1 MSTNIVVPE
10 LGESVVEARV
20 AKWLKKQGDSVNA
33 GEPLVE
39 LETEKIDLE
48 VSADRAGVLGNI
60 KHQEGA
66 DVKVGEVL
74 AVLEESS
81 NGSDRAAKPQ
91 AAVAE
96 VPKVPEV
103 SASAAEGRYGETS
116 PKLAGQRAS
125 EGGPKGAAQKAV
137 SGPSDKKAT
146 PTAKNVAKAHDV
158 NIESV
163 ATNGPR
169 ITKQDVLKA
178 TIPAPPHAAKPQ
190 APAQVPRPKPQ
201 APVGERSETR
211 ERMSKRRA
219 TIARRLVEA
228 QHTAAM
234 LTTFNE
240 VDMSAVMQLR
250 ERRKE
255 AFTRKYGVGVG
266 IASFFVKAAIGA
278 LKAFPQVNAE
288 IQGDEIVYKHYYDIG
303 MAVGAEGGLVVP
315 VLRDADRMSFADV
328 ELSIRDYAQRAKD
341 GTLTLD
347 DLKGGTFTIT
357 NGGVFGSL
365 MSTPILNPPQV
376 GILGLHKIADRAVP
390 VNGQVV
396 IRPMMYLALSY
407 DHRLVDGREAVQ
419 FLVKIKEY
427 IEDPA
432 WMLLES

>member
-20 AKWLKKQGDSVNA
+20 AKWLKKQGDRVSA
-33 GEPLVE
+33 GDPLVE

-48 VSADRAGVLGNI
+48 VSADRAGVLAAI

-74 AVLEESS
+74 AVLEETSS
-81 NGSDRAAKPQ
+81 NGAA
-91 AAVAE
+91 ASA
-96 VPKVPEV
+96 VPEV
-103 SASAAEGRYGETS
+103 RTVPEVPSASVPSAKGV
-116 PKLAGQRAS
+116 
-125 EGGPKGAAQKAV
+125 KGAGA
-137 SGPSDKKAT
+137 DKKAT

-158 NIESV
+158 KLDAVESKGTRV
-163 ATNGPR
+163 
-169 ITKQDVLKA
+169 TKQDVLKA
-178 TIPAPPHAAKPQ
+178 TAPAAEARPQAPSPKPQ
-190 APAQVPRPKPQ
+190 APARER
-201 APVGERSETR
+201 GERSETR

-228 QHTAAM
+228 QQTAAM

-240 VDMSAVMQLR
+240 VDMSAVMALR

-255 AFTRKYGVGVG
+255 AFTKKYGVGVG

-278 LKAFPQVNAE
+278 LKAFPQINAE
-288 IQGDEIVYKHYYDIG
+288 IQGDEIVFKHYYDIG

-315 VLRDADRMSFADV
+315 VLRDADRMSFADI
-328 ELSIRDYAQRAKD
+328 EQSIRDFAKRAQD
-341 GTLTLD
+341 GSLTLE

>member
-20 AKWLKKQGDSVNA
+20 AKWLKKQGDQVSA
-33 GEPLVE
+33 GDPLVE

-48 VSADRAGVLGNI
+48 VSADRAGVLAEI
-60 KHQEGA
+60 KHAEGA
-66 DVKVGEVL
+66 DVKVGEIL
-74 AVLEESS
+74 AVLQEGT
-81 NGSDRAAKPQ
+81 NGAQAKAQ
-91 AAVAE
+91 APAPD

-103 SASAAEGRYGETS
+103 
-116 PKLAGQRAS
+116 
-125 EGGPKGAAQKAV
+125 PKGSAPKAV
-137 SGPSDKKAT
+137 PGSSDKKAT
-146 PTAKNVAKAHDV
+146 PTAKNVAKSLDV
-158 NIESV
+158 KLDSV
-163 ATNGPR
+163 ASKGSR
-169 ITKQDVLKA
+169 VTKDDVLKA
-178 TIPAPPHAAKPQ
+178 ATPAPAAKPAQPAPPAPPARPAAIGD
-190 APAQVPRPKPQ
+190 RN
-201 APVGERSETR
+201 ETR

-228 QHTAAM
+228 QQTAAM

-255 AFTRKYGVGVG
+255 AFTKKFGVGVG

-278 LKAFPQVNAE
+278 LKAFPQINAE
-288 IQGDEIVYKHYYDIG
+288 IQGDEIVFKHYYDIG

-315 VLRDADRMSFADV
+315 VIRDADRLGFAGV
-328 ELSIRDYAQRAKD
+328 ELAIRDFAKRAQD